1 MGLCKI
7 NIRVDANWFK
17 SLSPLLVDIGLE
29 TFYISMRKKNSI
41 HGQCSSI
48 HTIFTGS
55 YNKLGSVD
63 SLQFLYL
70 VSWNV
75 FTNKILFSYQ
85 ALEWAPFHYVLY
97 LCLHN
102 IDLYGKI
109 LFVRQL
115 HVKLLSSTLIVDAPI
130 FKKLL
135 LRFLLFRT
143 KGTILFSAR
152 FHVQ

>member
-55 YNKLGSVD
+55 YNKLGSVN
-63 SLQFLYL
+63 SSKYLYL
-70 VSWNV
+70 VIRNV
-75 FTNKILFSYQ
+75 FTNKMIFSYQ
-85 ALEWAPFHYVLY
+85 ALKNSF
-97 LCLHN
+97 
-102 IDLYGKI
+102 
-109 LFVRQL
+109 
-115 HVKLLSSTLIVDAPI
+115 
-130 FKKLL
+130 
-135 LRFLLFRT
+135 
-143 KGTILFSAR
+143 
-152 FHVQ
+152 